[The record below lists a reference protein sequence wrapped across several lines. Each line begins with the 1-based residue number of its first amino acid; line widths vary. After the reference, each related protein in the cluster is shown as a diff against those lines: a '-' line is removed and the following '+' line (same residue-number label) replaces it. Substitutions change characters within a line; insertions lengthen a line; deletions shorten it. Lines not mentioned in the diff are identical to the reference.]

1 MGRWGDGEVGRWG
14 GGEIF
19 IKGNYPDMILAVSAL
34 SPKYL
39 DKYQIEVDQR
49 MGGKFYAIAKRRP
62 RSIAKF
68 A

>member
-1 MGRWGDGEVGRWG
+1 
-14 GGEIF
+14 
-19 IKGNYPDMILAVSAL
+19 MILAVSAL